1 MSRKRAATRS
11 RLKPQPEAS
20 EASSSESLKSVKT
33 EEDRI
38 DLSDFMLQS
47 PTKARAPQTVTLK
60 VRSRGLILVSFCYKQ
75 EICDKLKEF
84 EIDGKRACFWHTQ
97 EKRWS
102 YASTTHVD
110 VCAHGNM
117 LCNWSRNHYG
127 YSDTT
132 ELKLAAA
139 PDVFL
144 ARMYSFLNA
153 CPHVEDIIIEDINKR
168 TALHSDMG
176 SLTFPGFQDIQLH
189 APPAGGRLS
198 LYMRILIRNLSGA
211 CGKRELIRALAEC
224 GSQSA
229 EALINFGT
237 AETGQTGALP
247 GSFRSRRARLTTGL
261 PADSYFLGLGRRA

>member
-11 RLKPQPEAS
+11 RLKPRIADDEVS
-20 EASSSESLKSVKT
+20 EASSSESLKSIKT
-33 EEDRI
+33 EQEDRI

-47 PTKARAPQTVTLK
+47 PTKARAPQIVTLK
-60 VRSRGLILVSFCYKQ
+60 VRSRGLILVSFRYKQ
-75 EICDKLKEF
+75 EICDALKEF

-153 CPHVEDIIIEDINKR
+153 CPHVEDIVIEDINNR
-168 TALHSDMG
+168 TVLHSDMG

-198 LYMRILIRNLSGA
+198 LYMRTLIRNLSGA
-211 CGKRELIRALAEC
+211 CGKYQLIKALAEIC
-224 GSQSA
+224 NIRAHAGDFSARYIRHDRLIRRLQS
-229 EALINFGT
+229 EDHL
-237 AETGQTGALP
+237 QSL
-247 GSFRSRRARLTTGL
+247 
-261 PADSYFLGLGRRA
+261 YFQPSIPPS

>member
-11 RLKPQPEAS
+11 RLKPRIADDEVS
-20 EASSSESLKSVKT
+20 EASSSESLKSIKT
-33 EEDRI
+33 EQEDRI

-47 PTKARAPQTVTLK
+47 PTKARAPQIVTLK
-60 VRSRGLILVSFCYKQ
+60 VRSRGLILVSFRYKQ
-75 EICDKLKEF
+75 EICDALKEF

-153 CPHVEDIIIEDINKR
+153 CPHVEDIVIEDINNR
-168 TALHSDMG
+168 TVLHSDMG
-176 SLTFPGFQDIQLH
+176 SLTFPGFHDIQLRE
-189 APPAGGRLS
+189 PKIWCTNPNSVLQPEKSRLVQLPVEPRSETVEQNS
-198 LYMRILIRNLSGA
+198 LF
-211 CGKRELIRALAEC
+211 CGKTEIFSVLKRKLLCI
-224 GSQSA
+224 
-229 EALINFGT
+229 
-237 AETGQTGALP
+237 ETVKFLFP
-247 GSFRSRRARLTTGL
+247 NSFY
-261 PADSYFLGLGRRA
+261 PV